1 MPQVAIITPRELLP
15 HLFLLLGPVVH
26 HVMKPCNSFR
36 SVLPKV
42 FVDAWVG
49 DAIVEAID
57 DVFLRD
63 IRHGSAD
70 VEEMVC
76 IGP

>member
-1 MPQVAIITPRELLP
+1 
-15 HLFLLLGPVVH
+15 VH
-26 HVMKPCNSFR
+26 HVVKPYNSFR
-36 SVLPKV
+36 SILPKV
-42 FVDAWVG
+42 SVDAWVD

-63 IRHGSAD
+63 IRNGGAHI
-70 VEEMVC
+70 EETMC